1 MSVDVSTSVATGSNL
16 TGISPAQFLLGLR
29 THYEQ
34 RERMPKLERD
44 RTAWLCDMFR
54 RGKHRVYLSPVD
66 GWVREIKPKG
76 GRSAIYHP
84 ENYFASLADSAVTEI
99 VRAQPQFEIRATK
112 DSGEAAQGARAL
124 SALAQYLQRN
134 VFTESVKQDIGY
146 RTMMHGTLGA
156 YALWDKTIGET
167 VTVPQVKL
175 DVTVE
180 PDAFMCRNCGM
191 QGMADQLLPAE
202 QFYEAPGSKSAC
214 PQCSGQ
220 NVQIVE
226 GAVTPRP
233 TITGHSSYKLG
244 DVDVQWIPIYEM
256 NANSEARVTRQ
267 RGRTH
272 FQNFHWFQWLV
283 YVDRT
288 VANKAHKNY
297 KGQWSAAG
305 DGATEETRGKR
316 YQERLQRTSGG
327 TENDRAGYSDGSGQ
341 RLVRYSRDFFS
352 ADVLSEYVAG
362 YDFQLVKDDP
372 TSPWIRVGQSLA
384 DLFPEGCKVTT
395 SGTNIVAV
403 EAESAEKHLR
413 FFKWKQD
420 SESFWGIPAIDAVPL
435 QILLNEQQS
444 LITTN
449 QMANET
455 PRVLYNKLAVKRPEL
470 FSNPTSAIPFEIL
483 PDGLGASE
491 IIKVI
496 PALALG
502 QYAYLRP
509 NDIRQSM
516 QRVFG
521 SAFFG
526 QSGEAGAENMRTA
539 AAWSI
544 ANDRAMAKAFTIMAL
559 LAESQAS
566 LLEALMDLC
575 AVNFDEDRWIAIQG
589 DFAEVEFLALTK
601 ADISIDYE
609 ITVKKGSS
617 VPRAEYQLRDDWKQ
631 FYDWLNTWIA
641 ARNGEKPKPAI
652 VLQAS
657 QRFGVEVA
665 GQEATKAARVARR
678 VITAFTELLP
688 MAPQIAQMSAQMR
701 MEEMS
706 QAAVAG
712 GVDPRAVMLQ
722 AVAAQQ
728 MLSTPAGIAQLVLE
742 FISEHP
748 ESGAAIRKQGD
759 YHEEM
764 YEWYRDWLNTDA
776 GLKAEPTM
784 VELVQFRMLEHE
796 AAAMEVL
803 AMRQARQA
811 MSQMQAMA
819 PVQQAAMAMGGGQAA
834 PGDDVDDDKTAAA
847 NAAPPSHRED
857 RGD

>member
-1 MSVDVSTSVATGSNL
+1 MSTDVASAVASGTQLSGLSA
-16 TGISPAQFLLGLR
+16 AQFLLGLR

-34 RERMPKLERD
+34 RERLPKLERD

-66 GWVREIKPKG
+66 GWIREIKPKG

-84 ENYFASLADSAVTEI
+84 ENYFAALAESAVTEI
-99 VRAQPQFEIRATK
+99 VRAQPQFEVRATK
-112 DSGEAAQGARAL
+112 DSGDAAQGARAI

-134 VFTESVKQDIGY
+134 VFTESTKQDIGY
-146 RTMMHGTLGA
+146 RTTMHGTLGA

-191 QGMADQLLPAE
+191 QGMAEQLLPAE
-202 QFYEAPGSKSAC
+202 QFYEAPGSKHAC

-226 GAVTPRP
+226 GAVIPRP
-233 TITGHSSYKLG
+233 TITGHSSFKTG

-267 RGRTH
+267 RGRTK
-272 FQNFHWFQWLV
+272 FTNFHWFQWLV
-283 YVDRT
+283 YLDRT
-288 VANKAHKNY
+288 VAKKAHKNY
-297 KGQWSAAG
+297 TGQWSAAG
-305 DGATEETRGKR
+305 DGSYEETRGKR
-316 YQERLQRTSGG
+316 YQEKLQRTSGG
-327 TENDRAGYSDGSGQ
+327 TENDRTGFSDGSGH

-352 ADVLSEYVAG
+352 ADVLSEYVASH
-362 YDFQLVKDDP
+362 DHQLVKDDA

-384 DLFPEGCKVTT
+384 DLFPEGCKVTS
-395 SGTNIVAV
+395 SGTSLVAV

-420 SESFWGIPAIDAVPL
+420 PESFWGIPAIDAVAL

-470 FSNPTSAIPFEIL
+470 FSNPTSAIPFEVL
-483 PDGLGASE
+483 PDGLGADQ
-491 IIKVI
+491 IIKII

-509 NDIRQSM
+509 QDIRQSM

-526 QSGEAGAENMRTA
+526 ESGEAGAENMRTA

-566 LLEALMDLC
+566 LLEALIDLC
-575 AVNFDEDRWIAIQG
+575 AENFDEERWIAIQG
-589 DFAEVEFLALTK
+589 DFAETEYLALTK
-601 ADISIDYE
+601 ADIAIDYE

-631 FYDWLNTWIA
+631 FYDWLNQWIQI
-641 ARNGEKPKPAI
+641 RGEKPKPAV

-657 QRFGVEVA
+657 QRFGVEIA
-665 GQEATKAARVARR
+665 GSEATKAARVARR
-678 VITAFTELLP
+678 VITAFEELAP
-688 MAPQIAQMSAQMR
+688 MAPQIAMMSAQMR
-701 MEEMS
+701 MEEMAN
-706 QAAVAG
+706 AAMAG
-712 GVDPRAVMLQ
+712 GVDPRMVALQ
-722 AVAAQQ
+722 GVAAQQ
-728 MLSTPAGIAQLVLE
+728 MLQTPMGIAQLVLE
-742 FISEHP
+742 FLSEHP
-748 ESGAAIRKQGD
+748 ESGASIRKQGD

-764 YEWYRDWLNTDA
+764 YEWYRDWLNTDK
-776 GLKAEPTM
+776 GLKADPIM
-784 VELVQFRMLEHE
+784 VELVQYRMLEHE
-796 AAAMEVL
+796 AAAMEIL
-803 AMRQARQA
+803 AQRQAKQA
-811 MSQMQAMA
+811 MTQMQAMA
-819 PVQQAAMAMGGGQAA
+819 PVQQAAMAMGGGPAG
-834 PGDDVDDDKTAAA
+834 PGDDVEGDTTAAA